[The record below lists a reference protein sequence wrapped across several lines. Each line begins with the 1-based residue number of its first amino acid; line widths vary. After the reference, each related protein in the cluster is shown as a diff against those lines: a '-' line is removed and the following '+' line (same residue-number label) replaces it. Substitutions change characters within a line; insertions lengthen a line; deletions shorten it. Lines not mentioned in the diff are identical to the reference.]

1 MNINIEM
8 SVLKVIA
15 LPFMGLLPC
24 ILFSLSCPVGYYW
37 KELYEIFETVVI
49 GKEKSLIF
57 SLASN
62 L

>member
-1 MNINIEM
+1 M